1 MTAITEDWTLVDGLA
16 ADPSILA
23 ALDREAICVAILD
36 AHDTSPTGTVT
47 AATIRA
53 RLERPVNPNRVGG
66 VISAL
71 VNHGVLKRIRRTAKS
86 GNRAQRNGQRD
97 MPVYR
102 IPDLERVR

>member
-1 MTAITEDWTLVDGLA
+1 MTTTTEDWTLVDQVA

-23 ALDREAICVAILD
+23 ALDRVAICVAILD

-53 RLERPVNPNRVGG
+53 HLERPVNPHRIGA

-71 VNHGVLKRIRRTAKS
+71 ANRGVLVRLRRTAKS